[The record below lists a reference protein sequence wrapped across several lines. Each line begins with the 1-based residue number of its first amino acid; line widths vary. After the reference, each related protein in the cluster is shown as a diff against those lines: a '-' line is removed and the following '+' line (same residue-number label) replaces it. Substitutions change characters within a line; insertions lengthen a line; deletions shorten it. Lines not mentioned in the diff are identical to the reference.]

1 MSESHERED
10 GRVKAKEKSRSR
22 ERDGESTPRGEERRA
37 PEQTEQGDGGQKKEE
52 KKKPKRPS
60 KKVLIIGGIILG
72 VLLIVG
78 LLYYLHA
85 RHFVSTDDAYTTGHV
100 HPVAARI
107 AGTVA
112 KVLVNDN
119 QQVHAGQTLVQ
130 LDPSTS
136 QLNLEKARA
145 QLGQARAQLDQ
156 AEADVLQKKA
166 TSERAEADL
175 QKAQTDFD
183 RVNGL
188 YQQDVKAVSKAEVDT
203 ADAALKSAKGGFA
216 AARANTVA
224 AEAQRGVAQAG
235 VTSAEAALH
244 DAQLHLSYTNVEA
257 PVDGVISKKTV
268 ETGQRVQVGQALLA
282 VVGNDIWV
290 VANLKETQL
299 AQVQVGQHVSI
310 HVDSVPDQDFAGH
323 VDSFQAGTGAEF
335 ALLPPDNAT
344 GNFTKIVQRVPV
356 KIDFDQDSLG
366 KYRTRIVPGLSC
378 TPTIDLRTR

>member
-1 MSESHERED
+1 MSDSDERVD
-10 GRVKAKEKSRSR
+10 GSVATEGRSR
-22 ERDGESTPRGEERRA
+22 GRDGEGAPQRAEEDHA
-37 PEQTEQGDGGQKKEE
+37 NEQKEQGGGGEKKEG
-52 KKKPKRPS
+52 KKPKRPS
-60 KKVLIIGGIILG
+60 KKTLIIGGIVLG
-72 VLLIVG
+72 VLLLLG

-100 HPVAARI
+100 HPISARI
-107 AGTVA
+107 AGTVS
-112 KVLVNDN
+112 KVFVNDN
-119 QQVHAGQTLVQ
+119 QEVHAGQTLVQ

-136 QLNLEKARA
+136 ELNLEKARA
-145 QLGQARAQLDQ
+145 QLGQARASLEQ

-188 YQQDVKAVSKAEVDT
+188 YQQDVKAVSKAEVDA

-224 AEAQRGVAQAG
+224 AEAQRAVAHAGVAS
-235 VTSAEAALH
+235 VEAALH
-244 DAQLHLSYTNVEA
+244 DAQLQLSYTTIEA
-257 PVDGVISKKTV
+257 PVDGVISKKTA
-268 ETGQRVQVGQALLA
+268 ETGQRIQPGQAVMA
-282 VVGNDIWV
+282 VVGKDIWV

-299 AQVQVGQHVSI
+299 AQVRVGQTVSI
-310 HVDSVPDQDFAGH
+310 HVDAVPDQDFAGR

-356 KIDFDQDSLG
+356 KIVFDQDSLG
-366 KYRTRIVPGLSC
+366 KYRNRIVPGLSC
-378 TPTIDLRTR
+378 APTIDLRTR